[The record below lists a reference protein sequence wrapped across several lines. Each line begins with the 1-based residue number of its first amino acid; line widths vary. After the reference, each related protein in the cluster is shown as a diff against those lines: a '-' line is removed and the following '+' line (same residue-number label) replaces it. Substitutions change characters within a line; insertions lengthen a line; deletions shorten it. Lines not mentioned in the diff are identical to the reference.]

1 MKKIIIIGASG
12 YAKVIAETIDLLDQV
27 QVVGFIDDH
36 IEKGTFVY
44 ERLQVIGS
52 VNEIQQLSIQCDAFV
67 IGIGNNEIR
76 KQIASQ
82 YSGKIQFETII
93 HPSAYVSK
101 SAFLSE
107 GAVILAGSVINSNS
121 KIGKHSIIN
130 SNAVVDHD
138 CQVGEF
144 VHLVIG
150 TLVGSNSIVSGSIKT
165 DIGQVIPAFST
176 I

>member
-12 YAKVIAETIDLLDQV
+12 YAKVIAETIDLSGQS

-44 ERLQVIGS
+44 DRVQVIGS
-52 VNEIQQLSIQCDAFV
+52 VNDILQLSDQCDAFV
-67 IGIGNNEIR
+67 IGIGNNEVR
-76 KQIASQ
+76 KHIADQ
-82 YSGKIQFETII
+82 YSGKVKFETII
-93 HPSAYVSK
+93 HPCAYVSK
-101 SAFLSE
+101 SALLSE
-107 GAVILAGSVINSNS
+107 GVVALAGSIINSNS

-130 SNAVVDHD
+130 SNVVVDHD

-150 TLVGSNSIVSGSIKT
+150 TLVGSNSIVPASIKT
-165 DIGQVIPAFST
+165 QIGQVIPAFST